1 MPTSIRETGA
11 RGRTRR
17 AILSAAASVLSRR
30 RDATLADIAAAA
42 DVGRS
47 TLQRYFPDREELVSA
62 VIEDSLRRLDEALK
76 EARIDEGPPL
86 EALRRLVSAMLD
98 VGDHVLFLYGDPRI
112 TDALAAQDSPD
123 PAAEEIKRLI
133 QFGQEEGVVDPDV
146 SGDWIEHVLWAHV
159 SAGCTAVSTGK
170 LPRHGASAWVI
181 HTLENGIGTRT
192 TRRPPP
198 DTLTDPTHEGRS

>member
-1 MPTSIRETGA
+1 MSSTIRETGA

-17 AILSAAASVLSRR
+17 AILDAAASVLSRR
-30 RDATLADIAAAA
+30 RDATLAEIAAAA

-62 VIEDSLRRLDEALK
+62 VVEDSLQRLDEALQ

-86 EALRRLVSAMLD
+86 DALRRLVTAMLD

-112 TDALAAQDSPD
+112 TDAIAARGGPD

-133 QFGQEEGVVDPDV
+133 RRGQAEGAVDPEV

-159 SAGCTAVSTGK
+159 SAGCTAVSRGK
-170 LPRHGASAWVI
+170 LPRHGASAWVVR
-181 HTLENGIGTRT
+181 TLENGIGART
-192 TRRPPP
+192 TP
-198 DTLTDPTHEGRS
+198 